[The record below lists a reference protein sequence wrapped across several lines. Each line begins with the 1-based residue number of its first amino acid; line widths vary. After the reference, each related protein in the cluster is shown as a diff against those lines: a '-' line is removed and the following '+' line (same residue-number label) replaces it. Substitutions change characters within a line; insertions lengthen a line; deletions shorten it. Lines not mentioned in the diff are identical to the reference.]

1 MSDKAEGVVFW
12 IFGVPLILSALGVLW
27 ARNPV
32 YAAMSL
38 VSAFFWLAGIYL
50 LLTAHLVAFLQVL
63 VYAGAIMVLFL
74 LVIMLLSLSDAEL
87 GVPRMKAMQVAGAV
101 GAVGLLVVIYRAIRD
116 LGPLAMRNVG
126 PQFGTVKAVGWLL
139 FTQYLL
145 PFEATSVLLLVAIVG
160 AVVVA
165 KQRI

>member
-1 MSDKAEGVVFW
+1 MTDKAEVVVFW
-12 IFGVPLILSALGVLW
+12 VFAIPLIMSALGVII

-38 VSAFFWLAGIYL
+38 VAAFFCMAGVYV
-50 LLTAHLVAFLQVL
+50 LLTAHLIAFLQIL

-74 LVIMLLSLSDAEL
+74 FVIMLLSLSDAEL
-87 GVPRMKAMQVAGAV
+87 GLPRWTAMKWVGAA
-101 GAVGLLVVIYRAIRD
+101 GAVGLLAVVWSAIRQAGQ
-116 LGPLAMRNVG
+116 GPMRQVAED
-126 PQFGTVKAVGWLL
+126 FGTVKAVGRLL

-145 PFEATSVLLLVAIVG
+145 PFEAASVLLLVAIVG